1 MSFYV
6 YRLLNEA
13 RDVLYVGKTTNLSDR
28 ISTHISGRGHLPKEV
43 SNSIRYVEVKK
54 YKTKLDMDIHEL
66 YYINKLRPKYNK
78 KDVQTEE
85 MSTTLDD
92 GMSWELYKEVGGKGA
107 ELEDKVKQLAELED
121 KIKQL
126 KDTVQALKKELQEKD
141 NVIKYF
147 LAKTDSIKP
156 TKRRMNSR
164 LSFYEAIE
172 RLNRDSNLFYKTEVA
187 CEGLIVREYIIYK
200 KEGDGIHFVENV
212 EGIKSNNS
220 YSNITFNDVGHWT
233 IMEAM
238 QFKEMEPMEGME
250 IVENVNSLQL
260 RNFHI

>member
-13 RDVLYVGKTTNLSDR
+13 RDVLYVGKTINLSDR
-28 ISTHISGRGHLPKEV
+28 INTHISGRGHLPKEV

-85 MSTTLDD
+85 MTTTLDD

-107 ELEDKVKQLAELED
+107 ELEDK
-121 KIKQL
+121 IKQL
-126 KDTVQALKKELQEKD
+126 KGTVQALKKELQEKD

-156 TKRRMNSR
+156 TKRRMGSR
-164 LSFYEAIE
+164 ISFYEAIE
-172 RLNRDSNLFYKTEVA
+172 RLNRNPNLFYKTEVA
-187 CEGLIVREYIIYK
+187 CEGLVVREYIIYK

-212 EGIKSNNS
+212 EVTKSNNS

-238 QFKEMEPMEGME
+238 QFKEMESMTGME
-250 IVENVNSLQL
+250 IAENVSSLQL
-260 RNFHI
+260 RNFCI

>member
-1 MSFYV
+1 MSYYV

-13 RDVLYVGKTTNLSDR
+13 RDVLYVGKTINLSDR

-43 SNSIRYVEVKK
+43 SNSTRYVEVKK

-107 ELEDKVKQLAELED
+107 ELEDK
-121 KIKQL
+121 IKQL

-141 NVIKYF
+141 NMIKYF

-156 TKRRMNSR
+156 TKRRMSSR
-164 LSFYEAIE
+164 ISFYEAME
-172 RLNRDSNLFYKTEVA
+172 RLNREPNLFYKTEVA
-187 CEGLIVREYIIYK
+187 CEGLIVREYIMYK

-212 EGIKSNNS
+212 EGTKSIKS
-220 YSNITFNDVGHWT
+220 YSNMTYDDVGHWT

-238 QFKEMEPMEGME
+238 QFKELESMTGME
-250 IVENVNSLQL
+250 IAENVSSLQL
-260 RNFHI
+260 RNFCI